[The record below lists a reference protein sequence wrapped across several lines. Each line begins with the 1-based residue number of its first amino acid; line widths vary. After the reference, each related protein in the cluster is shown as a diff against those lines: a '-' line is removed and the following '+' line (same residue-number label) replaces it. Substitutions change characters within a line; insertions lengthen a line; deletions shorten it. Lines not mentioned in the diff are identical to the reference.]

1 MTENKL
7 PEHITAL
14 IAYIDVNM
22 PIDGPYKVAVL
33 KTVAAYYESVTHAES
48 MSTLIMNAFNQL
60 Q

>member
-1 MTENKL
+1 M
-7 PEHITAL
+7 PDHITAL
-14 IAYIDVNM
+14 IAHIDTNM

-48 MSTLIMNAFNQL
+48 MSTLIMNAFRQM